1 MIGNDTTGES
11 LELAELIA
19 AAMEGERLDPEALA
33 GEDSRYVVERDPAPG
48 VAMRA
53 VPADVPDP
61 PRTRCTVF
69 APGRERPEA
78 YPPELPFLPDRRVT
92 VFERTDPGNAP
103 LVFAQWIG
111 AGQPGSV
118 MEALLERS
126 RAEGWERAEA
136 PLPVVVLRK
145 DEFGRYLIPVSGEE
159 REAVTLIQGPGVL
172 DLS

>member
-1 MIGNDTTGES
+1 MPDDTTGDS
-11 LELAELIA
+11 LELADLVR
-19 AAMEGERLDPEALA
+19 AAMEGERLDPGEVA
-33 GEDSRYVVERDPAPG
+33 GGAGRYVVERDPAPG

-92 VFERTDPGNAP
+92 VFERTDPGAAP
-103 LVFAQWIG
+103 LVLAQWIG
-111 AGQPGSV
+111 TGEPGSV

-159 REAVTLIQGPGVL
+159 REAVTLVQGPGVP